1 MVFSSIPFLCVFLP
15 VVLFLCCLLP
25 SIRWKNGLLI
35 IASLLFY
42 AYGEPVYVFLMII
55 STLANYGFGLALG
68 RGAEGFR
75 EAEASLRET
84 AVDLSPREFAQRH
97 KELVASDPRA
107 AHRKALV
114 VAALVVNL
122 GLLGVF
128 KYADMAVGTVNALF
142 ATTFAG
148 PNLALPIGISFYT
161 FQALSYVIDV
171 YRRDVDAQRNYA
183 RVLLYISF
191 FPQLIAGPIVKYHD
205 IAEALSNRRMTV
217 AGVASGLRRFSI
229 GLAKKVLIANTMAVA
244 VDAWYAADPSQ
255 LNMATAWLMALAYCL
270 QIYYD
275 FSGYS
280 DMAIGLGRMFGFEFK
295 ENFNRPYLSVSI
307 KDFWRRWHI
316 SLSTWFKEY
325 LYIPLGGNRKGEF
338 RAAMNRICVFFLCG
352 LWHGASWT
360 FVLWG
365 LYHGAFLMLEQYI
378 KPLQRLPRWLGHVY
392 AIVVVTVGFVLF
404 RADTLGQAGAVIAI
418 MFTGAD
424 VTAASLSVLFEQLTP
439 LFIAMFALGVVAIAP
454 WPDMAR
460 RFVASHGIQAQARV
474 ASYVGALVL
483 LAVALLE
490 LSAGG
495 YNPFIYFRF

>member
-1 MVFSSIPFLCVFLP
+1 
-15 VVLFLCCLLP
+15 
-25 SIRWKNGLLI
+25 
-35 IASLLFY
+35 
-42 AYGEPVYVFLMII
+42 
-55 STLANYGFGLALG
+55 
-68 RGAEGFR
+68 
-75 EAEASLRET
+75 
-84 AVDLSPREFAQRH
+84 
-97 KELVASDPRA
+97 
-107 AHRKALV
+107 
-114 VAALVVNL
+114 
-122 GLLGVF
+122 
-128 KYADMAVGTVNALF
+128 
-142 ATTFAG
+142 
-148 PNLALPIGISFYT
+148 
-161 FQALSYVIDV
+161 
-171 YRRDVDAQRNYA
+171 
-183 RVLLYISF
+183 
-191 FPQLIAGPIVKYHD
+191 
-205 IAEALSNRRMTV
+205 
-217 AGVASGLRRFSI
+217 
-229 GLAKKVLIANTMAVA
+229 
-244 VDAWYAADPSQ
+244 
-255 LNMATAWLMALAYCL
+255 
-270 QIYYD
+270 YYD

-404 RADTLGQAGAVIAI
+404 RADTLGQAGAIIAL
-418 MFTGAD
+418 MFTGSD
-424 VTAASLSVLFEQLTP
+424 VTAASLSILFEQLTP
-439 LFIAMFALGVVAIAP
+439 LFIAMFALGVVAVAP

-460 RFVASHGIQAQARV
+460 RFVDSHGIQAQARV

-483 LAVALLE
+483 LVLALLE

>member
-1 MVFSSIPFLCVFLP
+1 
-15 VVLFLCCLLP
+15 
-25 SIRWKNGLLI
+25 
-35 IASLLFY
+35 
-42 AYGEPVYVFLMII
+42 
-55 STLANYGFGLALG
+55 
-68 RGAEGFR
+68 
-75 EAEASLRET
+75 
-84 AVDLSPREFAQRH
+84 
-97 KELVASDPRA
+97 
-107 AHRKALV
+107 
-114 VAALVVNL
+114 
-122 GLLGVF
+122 
-128 KYADMAVGTVNALF
+128 
-142 ATTFAG
+142 
-148 PNLALPIGISFYT
+148 
-161 FQALSYVIDV
+161 
-171 YRRDVDAQRNYA
+171 
-183 RVLLYISF
+183 
-191 FPQLIAGPIVKYHD
+191 
-205 IAEALSNRRMTV
+205 
-217 AGVASGLRRFSI
+217 
-229 GLAKKVLIANTMAVA
+229 
-244 VDAWYAADPSQ
+244 
-255 LNMATAWLMALAYCL
+255 
-270 QIYYD
+270 
-275 FSGYS
+275 
-280 DMAIGLGRMFGFEFK
+280 
-295 ENFNRPYLSVSI
+295 VSI